1 MATTEF
7 GGRFPSVVANE
18 RILAVQF
25 HPERSGADGLRM
37 LTNLVA
43 LAGGES
49 PEAFEAAI
57 LAGAA

>member
-7 GGRFPSVVANE
+7 GGSFPSVVARD
-18 RILAVQF
+18 RIVAVQF
-25 HPERSGADGLRM
+25 HPERSGADGLR
-37 LTNLVA
+37 LLSNLVA

-49 PEAFEAAI
+49 PAAHEAAI